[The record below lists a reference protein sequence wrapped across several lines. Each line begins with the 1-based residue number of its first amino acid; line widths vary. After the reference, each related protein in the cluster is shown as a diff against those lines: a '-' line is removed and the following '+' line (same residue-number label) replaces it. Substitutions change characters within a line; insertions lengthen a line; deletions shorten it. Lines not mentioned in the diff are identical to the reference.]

1 MTEAIVKVEEV
12 RAEIKDLV
20 KWFKDNSSLGQKK
33 WMRLAHL
40 LRDVRDNQMWKEW
53 KAGSGK
59 KFSTFDDYV
68 EGEVGIS
75 KSKAY
80 YMLDVVDHLKGKMSA
95 KDMEQIGK
103 TACYELARVGKDKPK
118 AFDRVLAK
126 VKKNP
131 DMPIGQIKN
140 IVSAALEGRALDT
153 NDYERVEFLVKE
165 ADYLTVVKALTV
177 MQTDDPVERP
187 DGPFGRGVHLV
198 SMSQEIL
205 SDEHYKAILR
215 KLEKAGAFNNKH
227 TPFQLED

>member
-1 MTEAIVKVEEV
+1 MATEIVKVEEV

-20 KWFKDNSSLGQKK
+20 KWFKENSSLGQKK

-59 KFSTFDDYV
+59 KFATFDDYV

-80 YMLDVVDHLKGKMSA
+80 YMLDVVDHLKSQMSA
-95 KDMEQIGK
+95 RDMEQIGK
-103 TACYELARVGKDKPK
+103 TACYELARVAKDKPK

-140 IVSAALEGRALDT
+140 IVSAALEGRALDAG
-153 NDYERVEFLVKE
+153 DYERVEFLVKG
-165 ADYLTVVKALTV
+165 ADYLVVMKALTV

-198 SMSQEIL
+198 SMCQEIL
-205 SDEHYKAILR
+205 SDEHYRAIYK
-215 KLEKAGAFNNKH
+215 KLDKAGAFDNKNS
-227 TPFQLED
+227 PFVIED